1 MQPDSAHAITASIL
15 FMWPPWGRTLAHLV
29 SPRGY
34 ANRANDPCD
43 VIPGGMAGPTFQS
56 LRRGARRVREEP
68 MSIRGVITMKHVLR
82 HARVIVR
89 EFGLDVFVRCCLG
102 SVRRRKTTF
111 LECVF

>member
-1 MQPDSAHAITASIL
+1 
-15 FMWPPWGRTLAHLV
+15 
-29 SPRGY
+29 
-34 ANRANDPCD
+34 
-43 VIPGGMAGPTFQS
+43 
-56 LRRGARRVREEP
+56 